1 VPDVF
6 FTEKDKFN
14 NEIKQ
19 VARLLPVEYL
29 LIDVPVSTPVEQ
41 RFDFNKDRTKKAFP
55 IEHRMLDGHLQDF
68 NALIAHLDQF
78 SKDEFL
84 SAVNDFHFLIYIA
97 TMDMLPMIS
106 VMDPLLKAIRDDD
119 KKAALEWCKS
129 DKWATVET
137 LIAAQ
142 KPGKNFVFNFHQSQ
156 CLFRVDSRGDSKR
169 KKERALIKTYSFDCR
184 RKFESLTTESVA
196 HSNGS

>member
-1 VPDVF
+1 MFKLFRYVPDVF

-41 RFDFNKDRTKKAFP
+41 KYKFNTDRSKKSFP

-68 NALIAHLDQF
+68 NALISYLDQF
-78 SKDEFL
+78 TKEQFL
-84 SAVNDFHFLIYIA
+84 TAVNDFHFLIYIA
-97 TMDMLPMIS
+97 TMDMLPMAD
-106 VMDPLLKAIRDDD
+106 VMSSLLKAIQTNDS
-119 KKAALEWCKS
+119 KLALEWCKS
-129 DKWATVET
+129 DKWATVEQ

-142 KPGKNFVFNFHQSQ
+142 RPGLYS
-156 CLFRVDSRGDSKR
+156 LL
-169 KKERALIKTYSFDCR
+169 ALNYI
-184 RKFESLTTESVA
+184 LA
-196 HSNGS
+196 